1 MRKVGSVWE
10 TVVEKHLR
18 AAGLRLIARNVT
30 SRYGEIDLVMRDRDC
45 TVFVEVRYRQLRLH
59 GDGVASVGAAKR
71 KKLVRTAALFLQSR
85 PALSNTPCRFDVVGC
100 RGTPQQP
107 EFDWVRGA
115 FETN

>member
-1 MRKVGSVWE
+1 MRNVGAVWE
-10 TVVEKHLR
+10 AVVEKYLLTS
-18 AAGLRLIARNVT
+18 GLRLIARNFT

-45 TVFVEVRYRQLRLH
+45 TVFVEVRYRRSRLH
-59 GDGVASVGAAKR
+59 GDGVLSVGAAKR
-71 KKLVRTAALFLQSR
+71 TKLLRTASIFLQSR
-85 PALSNTPCRFDVVGC
+85 PVLSNTPCRFDVVGC